1 MKIPDQYFEDEVRE
15 GFYVPGMIKRA
26 WAAQLEI
33 LEDIKKVCEKHNI
46 QYFAEWGTLL
56 GAVRHGGFIP
66 WDDDMDL
73 CMKRSDYN
81 RFLAVAKKELPQ
93 GYSMLNFHDDDDYWQ
108 YLTRVVNSRQIS
120 FDEERLEKFHGF
132 PFVVGIDIF
141 PMDFLAQDP
150 EEERLR
156 CDLAALAAAVSDVIG
171 DSGGITEELE
181 QKICQLEEMCNVR
194 VDRSGNVR
202 RQLYTLSEQLFSL
215 YGEEESSEL
224 TLMPLWMDQGVFRM
238 PKSYYEHS
246 IMLPFENTQI
256 PVPAAYDAVLRL
268 KYGEYVKPV
277 HCWDSH
283 DYPFYK
289 RQEHTLEEERGKRES
304 GTLGGRCI
312 GYFKDGMPCGYTFSM
327 EHLKKEGCAMK
338 QSMKKK
344 ALEMLSLIGQAHES
358 IEKAV
363 KNQDAASVKA
373 LLEGC
378 QYSAIR
384 LGNLI
389 EESQG
394 EEFVTVRMLEEY
406 CEMVYQIY
414 EQAAGNGLAAFRENR
429 EQNVQADASVQ
440 EKTADLRGLRHM
452 EKRIRDSIN
461 NDIKE
466 RIEAVFL
473 PYKASMWDS
482 LESVWRAAADDP
494 DCEAYVIPIP
504 YYDKNPDGSFREM
517 HYEGS
522 QYPDYVPVTNYET
535 FDFAA
540 HMPDMIFIHNP
551 YDACNLVTSVHPYFY
566 ASNLKQY
573 TKSLVYIPC
582 FILDEIHPKDSRA
595 AAWIEN
601 FAALPGVVHADKVIV
616 QSEDMKQVYI
626 NALTA
631 LAGGQTRKIWEAKI
645 YGLGS
650 PKTDKAVNTKKEE
663 LDIPDKWLPILK
675 KPDGSDK
682 KIVLYNTSVGALLSY
697 NEKMLEKMRDV
708 FSVFKKKQ
716 DEVALI
722 WRPHPLMKATME
734 TMRPQLWEEYQRL
747 VQEYCEEGFGIYDD
761 TADLHRAVCL
771 SDAYYGDGSS
781 VIHLFTEQK
790 KRVMWQDVDVLSGQE
805 AFIPNDGMWLDED
818 ENAAWFVGNR
828 DNVLYRMELA
838 DMRTAPVAA
847 VPAEPGDSFRMTP
860 ECIKYRNKI
869 CCLPDKGDCVWVY
882 DLETR
887 LFNNI
892 QIDGLKEKRIGIH
905 NYWIE
910 GNVLWCVSCGTNR
923 IYAIDL
929 ESVQI
934 TGCFDV
940 FDETGDQVGRLSVK
954 VNNKI
959 YCVSRTSAMV
969 CEFDIVKKELVYFS
983 LCIDDRGINTIAYD
997 GADFWLTG
1005 YSARLYRWHRDSNYV
1020 TVLDSFPDDFKTI
1033 GKRSA
1038 ENQECFEAPLFYNCV
1053 TVKNFIFFIPWNTP
1067 DAVSNKIIYVDK
1079 SNLKI
1084 KSFNMDLLG
1093 AADRSNVFF
1102 RVEYLKDDRYL
1113 VLHHSNYVQLIMI
1126 DTWELMFSV
1135 KSMQINYMDTSN
1147 YMKEYVGEK
1156 IICETGAVS
1165 IERFISYILVKAD
1178 DGCIESGSANGDHIY
1193 WSVKDGI

>member
-573 TKSLVYIPC
+573 TKSLVYIPY

-882 DLETR
+882 DLETQ
-887 LFNNI
+887 LFDSI
-892 QIDGLKEKRIGIH
+892 QIHNPDGVRIGIH
-905 NYWIE
+905 NYWID
-910 GNVLWCVSCGTNR
+910 GDVLWCVSYGMSK
-923 IYAIDL
+923 ILAFDL
-929 ESVQI
+929 ENKQI
-934 TGCFDV
+934 AVCFDI
-940 FDETGDQVGRLSVK
+940 FSTDKDKTGYCAEKVG
-954 VNNKI
+954 NKI
-959 YCVSRTSAMV
+959 YCVSRLAGKI
-969 CEFDIVKKELVYFS
+969 CEFDVVAKTAEYFS
-983 LCIDDRGINTIAYD
+983 LDINDKGLNTIIFD
-997 GADFWLTG
+997 GKDFWLSG
-1005 YSARLYRWHRDSNYV
+1005 YAARLYRWNKESGQV
-1020 TVLDSFPDDFKTI
+1020 TVLDHMPDDFTVM

-1038 ENQECFEAPLFYNCV
+1038 EKHDCFESPLFYDCV
-1053 TVKNFIFFIPWNTP
+1053 NAGSYIFFMPWNTP
-1067 DAVSNKIIYVDK
+1067 DAVCSSILIVDK
-1079 SNLKI
+1079 TNL
-1084 KSFNMDLLG
+1084 
-1093 AADRSNVFF
+1093 AAAALEVKGLEGVQKADGFCRI
-1102 RVEYLKDDRYL
+1102 EYLKGGRKIVMHYARYARFVEVDAWDMSL
-1113 VLHHSNYVQLIMI
+1113 DIKQMHIADKKFAGFLK
-1126 DTWELMFSV
+1126 D
-1135 KSMQINYMDTSN
+1135 SMN
-1147 YMKEYVGEK
+1147 EK
-1156 IICETGAVS
+1156 IVCETKAVDIEQFFMCCLEKHDSQSNNKIS
-1165 IERFISYILVKAD
+1165 IGNHIFEQVK
-1178 DGCIESGSANGDHIY
+1178 N
-1193 WSVKDGI
+1193 KL